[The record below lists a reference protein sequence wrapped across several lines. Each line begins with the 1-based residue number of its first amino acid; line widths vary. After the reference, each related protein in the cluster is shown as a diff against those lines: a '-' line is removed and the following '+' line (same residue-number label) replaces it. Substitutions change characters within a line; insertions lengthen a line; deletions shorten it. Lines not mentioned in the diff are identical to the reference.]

1 LPSRPAAGAYGTDRC
16 YEPSQILT
24 AVSVAWPS
32 MITNSWS
39 CCRRR

>member
-1 LPSRPAAGAYGTDRC
+1 LPSRPTAGAYRTDRC

-32 MITNSWS
+32 KITNSWS
-39 CCRRR
+39 CWCRR